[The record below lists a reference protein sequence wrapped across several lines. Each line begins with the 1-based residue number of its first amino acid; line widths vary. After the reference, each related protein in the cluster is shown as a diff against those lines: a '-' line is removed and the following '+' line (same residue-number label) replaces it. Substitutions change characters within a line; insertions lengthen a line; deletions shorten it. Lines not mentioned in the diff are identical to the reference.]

1 MEKLLFGEKLGNAAS
16 PDAVKNMTVCSIGE
30 IPARHKPGGGYD
42 GQSFS
47 KKSQRAAEIPR
58 FLSFLRIA
66 LALSARQWVQY
77 YAENTAKEFAF
88 YEIRYRKK
96 WT

>member
-1 MEKLLFGEKLGNAAS
+1 MNEIKGFFDEYAKFVDDVTSEIGKKDELFME
-16 PDAVKNMTVCSIGE
+16 
-30 IPARHKPGGGYD
+30 
-42 GQSFS
+42 
-47 KKSQRAAEIPR
+47 RAAEISR
-58 FLSFLRIA
+58 FLPFLRIA